1 MQTTVVGTRLGWF
14 CLLLLL
20 PIFFSGC
27 MRGGGDSSAQTP
39 AVETELSP
47 VTTMVENYGD
57 IELPIDMVLESDKS
71 MAMRTDSFQGGIHI
85 YRGRVQIASLRDY
98 IIASMRNNKWKLVG
112 EASYKNVMLAFT
124 KPNRTCM
131 VVLAEDSA
139 GMLGKTQANLYVTVD
154 VAAANRLNPFGEPIR
169 Q

>member
-1 MQTTVVGTRLGWF
+1 MRMISVGKK
-14 CLLLLL
+14 LLLGCAMLL
-20 PIFFSGC
+20 MLNLLSGC
-27 MRGGGDSSAQTP
+27 YGGSSSSSSMEPIKEDS
-39 AVETELSP
+39 LSQ
-47 VTTMVENYGD
+47 VTTMVESYGD
-57 IELPIDMVLESDKS
+57 IELPLEMTLEPEKS

-98 IIASMRNNKWKLVG
+98 IIASMRNHKWKLVG

-131 VVLAEDSA
+131 VVLSEDST
-139 GMLGKTQANLYVTVD
+139 GVLGKTQANFYVTVD
-154 VAAANRLNPFGEPIR
+154 VAAANRLNPFGEPVT